1 MEVYALVGAAG
12 TGKSHRASLVATAY
26 GISHVIDDGLL
37 IVGARIVAGV
47 SAKKEDS
54 RMAAVRRAIFAEAAH
69 AEDVRAAL
77 AADRP
82 ERVLIL
88 GTSRHM
94 VELITDALDLPRPD
108 KFIDIREIASPDEI
122 RRARRIRRLEGKHVI
137 PAPTFEVRKSF
148 SGYLVDPLR
157 LLRRGGRQEEQLIE
171 KSMVRPTF
179 SALGKFFI
187 ADTVIGAIAERAACD
202 VDGVLAAQRAVVEVD
217 PAGVRVAVDV
227 VVRFGA
233 RLPDVLAAAQA
244 GIAAAIERMT
254 ALNLVAVDV
263 VARRV
268 AVAEAGGTPAGPD
281 AGGGG
286 EPSAAAARG

>member
-26 GISHVIDDGLL
+26 GIGHIIDDGLL
-37 IVGARIVAGV
+37 IVGARIVAGE

-54 RMAAVRRAIFAEAAH
+54 RMAAVRRAIFAEPGH
-69 AEDVRAAL
+69 ADDVRAAL
-77 AADRP
+77 QADRP

-108 KFIDIREIASPDEI
+108 KVIDIREIASPDEI

-157 LLRRGGRQEEQLIE
+157 LFRRGGRQEEQVIE

-187 ADTVIGAIAERAACD
+187 SDTVIGAIAERAACD
-202 VDGVLAAQRAVVEVD
+202 VDGVMAAQRAVVEVD

-227 VVRFGA
+227 VARFGA
-233 RLPDVLAAAQA
+233 HLPTALAAAQA
-244 GIAAAIERMT
+244 SIGAAIEQMT
-254 ALNLVAVDV
+254 ALNVVAVDV

-268 AVAEAGGTPAGPD
+268 AVVGPAVGP
-281 AGGGG
+281 
-286 EPSAAAARG
+286 EPSADG